1 MEYVEQIMDR
11 KFEEGKDSASQSE
24 DFKLLK

>member
-1 MEYVEQIMDR
+1 MEYVEQIMER